1 MELSNLPKLPGSY
14 NDLNPVSLGW
24 QLCKPTKYPFIL
36 QSGERHIYMELYGWL
51 LCKPT
56 KYPFI
61 LQRGERH
68 IYGVKQFAKTSWVIQ

>member
-24 QLCKPTKYPFIL
+24 QP
-36 QSGERHIYMELYGWL
+36 
-51 LCKPT
+51 CKPT

-61 LQRGERH
+61 LQRGERY
-68 IYGVKQFAKTSWVIQ
+68 IWSKAICQNVLVYTMI